1 MRFCLSIQGMDTGE
15 ELLVD
20 IVDDA
25 DGSPR
30 KQPMS
35 WVVEEIGRAVGE
47 VREKGP
53 LSCSIGFRVSLE
65 VKVDVNLTCDQI
77 YSYVINTYQQSTCD
91 LYVFMSLL
99 LFWCWWRW
107 SLL

>member
-1 MRFCLSIQGMDTGE
+1 MIFVFCLRLGFVEILRASNAFLSAQGMDTGE

-25 DGSPR
+25 DGSPSL
-30 KQPMS
+30 QPMS

-53 LSCSIGFRVSLE
+53 LSCLGS
-65 VKVDVNLTCDQI
+65 D
-77 YSYVINTYQQSTCD
+77 YH
-91 LYVFMSLL
+91 
-99 LFWCWWRW
+99 WR
-107 SLL
+107 